1 MFTNDEHLGFLQ
13 RKIAEIKIALFKAEI
28 KEAGVPLPNNII
40 STFKTDMEGNVWFFT
55 SCNAQFI
62 RDIKKDFHASLDYYQ
77 KGGAYRLQVTGR
89 ASIIHDAPGIS
100 NSNVTLVK
108 LKILHAEYF
117 ENKLVMASSS
127 LKTRVKDFF
136 SKLFLSHNYR
146 EFNFS

>member
-1 MFTNDEHLGFLQ
+1 MLTNDEHLEFLQ

-28 KEAGVPLPNNII
+28 NEAGVPLPNNII

-55 SCNAQFI
+55 SCNEKFI
-62 RDIKKDFHASLDYYQ
+62 RDFKKDFHASLDYYQ
-77 KGGAYRLQVTGR
+77 KGGAYRLQLSGR
-89 ASIIHDAPGIS
+89 ATVIHDAPGS
-100 NSNVTLVK
+100 SQTNVTLVK

-117 ENKLVMASSS
+117 ENKLMMASS